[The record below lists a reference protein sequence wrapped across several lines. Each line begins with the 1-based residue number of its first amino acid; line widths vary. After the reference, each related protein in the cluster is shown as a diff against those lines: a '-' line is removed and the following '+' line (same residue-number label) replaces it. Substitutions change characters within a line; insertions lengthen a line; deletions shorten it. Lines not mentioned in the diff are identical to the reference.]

1 MSALSIY
8 KKLQE
13 AVKNYRDKKITLM
26 ELRAIIEKLNTNV
39 FGIKID
45 PDFMFDSESSFTE
58 EDSSYDEYHGE
69 YYDQV

>member
-8 KKLQE
+8 KKLQV
-13 AVKNYRDKKITLM
+13 AVKNYRDKKISLM

-58 EDSSYDEYHGE
+58 EDSSYDES
-69 YYDQV
+69 YD